1 MTSRINHFY
10 NKMKKNLDVRRY
22 QRPNVQT
29 DVNRYFQLMLETQ
42 TATDGFDLDPIN
54 CQGQTPLLLAVQSG
68 NADLVS
74 FLIEVGSNAHHS
86 DLNGNNALHLA
97 AAASVRWFVRHR
109 GGVVDQ
115 TLQMSSAT
123 AYAEQREMVDLL
135 ISYGVSMRQRNRHGL
150 TPVRLAAL
158 LGSDECA
165 RRMLKRIF
173 VKSGLIVI
181 LM

>member
-1 MTSRINHFY
+1 
-10 NKMKKNLDVRRY
+10 
-22 QRPNVQT
+22 
-29 DVNRYFQLMLETQ
+29 MLQTQ
-42 TATDGFDLDPIN
+42 TAADGFDLDPVN

-74 FLIEVGSNAHHS
+74 YLIEVGSNAHHS

-97 AAASVRWFVRHR
+97 AAASVRRFVRHHG
-109 GGVVDQ
+109 GGVGQSPQVP
-115 TLQMSSAT
+115 SAT
-123 AYAEQREMVDLL
+123 AYVEQHEMVDILV
-135 ISYGVSMRQRNRHGL
+135 SYGVSMRQRNRHGL

-173 VKSGLIVI
+173 VESGLTAVT
-181 LM
+181 